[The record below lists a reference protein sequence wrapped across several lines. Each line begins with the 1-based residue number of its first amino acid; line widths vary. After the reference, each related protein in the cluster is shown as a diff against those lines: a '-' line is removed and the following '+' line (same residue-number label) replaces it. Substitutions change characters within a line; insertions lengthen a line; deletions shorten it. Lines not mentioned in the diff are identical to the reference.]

1 MFCHTS
7 DPMATK
13 SCRFWAVRLAEDPVQ
28 VEVPPGEVL
37 CLSRA
42 CQSSFA
48 PGVLR
53 LLVRGVSG
61 KSKKP
66 PKDVVSADFAF
77 KIASGGS
84 RLGARLAG
92 ASGLSWQLRLV
103 AKGEAPAEVDV
114 LGYFTH
120 VSPARR
126 KPRKRTVVPKRQM
139 LREVRLPAGW
149 AALSFKDTAGRMVVS
164 EVPKACFSS
173 AAYGAAAAPQVSNVA
188 VGDEIVSVNGHS
200 PAALAQLIAE
210 PNHRFNSCSSFDPPH
225 IPGTVGKLQ
234 SPCCV
239 SCDFIRRHQHFGL
252 DIALQM
258 WLRVVKQQVPITLGV
273 LPKTHHDHHD
283 TPKSSNPSSAPKMST
298 EPLQL
303 VVPKEAKP
311 KADVPKA
318 FVAGY
323 NPLKPAAAGVARS
336 VASAKPKANA
346 ASAVGPMQQL
356 PNGLSFQELPAKGA
370 VTAGKGASIGSEVD
384 FRFTISFPGV
394 GNKQQVLERGQV
406 QCILGQSELKDGW
419 VDGNVDLE
427 QVLSTWTKALT
438 GMRVGHRR
446 RVHVPSRFG
455 FDAEVVP
462 SGKDLIFEVDMKG
475 VK

>member
-1 MFCHTS
+1 
-7 DPMATK
+7 MATK

-103 AKGEAPAEVDV
+103 AKAADGHGSHDSHEVVGEAPAEVDV

-126 KPRKRTVVPKRQM
+126 R
-139 LREVRLPAGW
+139 
-149 AALSFKDTAGRMVVS
+149 
-164 EVPKACFSS
+164 
-173 AAYGAAAAPQVSNVA
+173 
-188 VGDEIVSVNGHS
+188 
-200 PAALAQLIAE
+200 
-210 PNHRFNSCSSFDPPH
+210 
-225 IPGTVGKLQ
+225 
-234 SPCCV
+234 
-239 SCDFIRRHQHFGL
+239 
-252 DIALQM
+252 
-258 WLRVVKQQVPITLGV
+258 QQVPITLGV

-303 VVPKEAKP
+303 VVPKEARP